1 MATGPFYIRVKCLQ
15 FPNAYRS
22 LQAANVQVRQP
33 VMYSGPVGSQSLNQR
48 ASWLMGRQVHG
59 DALVSYC
66 RLRPCEW
73 RTPSVKWASF
83 PLPLF
88 WAWAGAGMPGPEYAH
103 KCNMPLI
110 ANLPHTYRS
119 GLSIQAVCTCR
130 SPLACTMQSPALC
143 PRGGWLNQ
151 VGLTE

>member
-1 MATGPFYIRVKCLQ
+1 MIPAALLSSCWSHF
-15 FPNAYRS
+15 YRS
-22 LQAANVQVRQP
+22 KVPATPQWLHEPACSQLQVRQP
-33 VMYSGPVGSQSLNQR
+33 VMYSGPVGSRSLNQR

-110 ANLPHTYRS
+110 ATLPHTYRS
-119 GLSIQAVCTCR
+119 GLSVMHCV
-130 SPLACTMQSPALC
+130 S
-143 PRGGWLNQ
+143 
-151 VGLTE
+151 V

>member
-1 MATGPFYIRVKCLQ
+1 MSAI
-15 FPNAYRS
+15 PNSYAI
-22 LQAANVQVRQP
+22 LQAADLQVRQP
-33 VMYSGPVGSQSLNQR
+33 VMYSGPVGSRALNQR
-48 ASWLMGRQVHG
+48 ASWPMGRQVRG

-88 WAWAGAGMPGPEYAH
+88 WAWAGAGMPGPEYAA

-110 ANLPHTYRS
+110 AALPHTYRS
-119 GLSIQAVCTCR
+119 GLSVQACCTCV
-130 SPLACTMQSPALC
+130 SPLACNMQSSALC
-143 PRGGWLNQ
+143 PHGGWCNQ
-151 VGLTE
+151 VGVIKVARGCGGM